1 MTESQYTDNIN
12 VKPTQLGISPMGTN
26 RALNRVEP
34 KVKGVYIVQENTPAL
49 RSTAK
54 PVEDFW
60 SVKGESYPTEGG
72 GTQYFT
78 ANKSAFKK
86 SDGI

>member
-1 MTESQYTDNIN
+1 
-12 VKPTQLGISPMGTN
+12 MGTN

-34 KVKGVYIVQENTPAL
+34 KVKSLYIATEDTPAL
-49 RSTAK
+49 RSKAK
-54 PVEDFW
+54 AVDDFW

-78 ANKSAFKK
+78 ANKLAFEK
-86 SDGI
+86 SDKI